1 MQPAAAFAVAA
12 IPVQRNRNS
21 GGRVA
26 YPTIRHELSIH
37 AFVED
42 GNAVFHFHA
51 MMIAPLGRRGR
62 ALAVKDAT
70 ALKYTARLPHLA
82 YDDGKRCL
90 DLERRKPADKN
101 IPPRHD
107 AAVPPRLD
115 AAVLPRLDAAVP
127 PRHDAA
133 VPPRLDAAV
142 PQRHD
147 AAVLQRLDAAVPQ
160 RLDAAVPPRLDA
172 AVLQRHDSATYYN
185 GDVTGLDAGV

>member
-115 AAVLPRLDAAVP
+115 AAVP
-127 PRHDAA
+127 PRHDS
-133 VPPRLDAAV
+133 AV
-142 PQRHD
+142 PQRH
-147 AAVLQRLDAAVPQ
+147 
-160 RLDAAVPPRLDA
+160 DA